1 MPDPKKKDDTSEYSS
16 SKAPETS
23 EHAEERKTKVDER
36 LNPVVRSALPTRR
49 ACRRSIASRCR
60 TARSLT
66 IRSAA
71 TEGGKRRY
79 RTRILR
85 LE

>member
-36 LNPVVRSALPTRR
+36 LNPGGPLGTPDPTGMSALDREQVPNRGLPDEKK
-49 ACRRSIASRCR
+49 RSD
-60 TARSLT
+60 
-66 IRSAA
+66 
-71 TEGGKRRY
+71 
-79 RTRILR
+79 
-85 LE
+85 

>member
-36 LNPVVRSALPTRR
+36 LEPGGPLGTPDPTGMSALDRDQVPNGALPDPRK
-49 ACRRSIASRCR
+49 RSD
-60 TARSLT
+60 
-66 IRSAA
+66 
-71 TEGGKRRY
+71 
-79 RTRILR
+79 
-85 LE
+85 